1 MYCGPLTVKALAAS
15 GCGRGLPP
23 ALAQGGL
30 GCRRG
35 TNPPPAG
42 TMPGATGTAAAG
54 NDAGRSGGPGLEP
67 HGAQGWLGPTPPPAG
82 GTPLLA
88 GGAAE
93 HNIK

>member
-1 MYCGPLTVKALAAS
+1 VYRGPLTVRVLAAS
-15 GCGRGLPP
+15 GCGPGLPP

-30 GCRRG
+30 GRRRG

-42 TMPGATGTAAAG
+42 AMPGATGAAAAG
-54 NDAGRSGGPGLEP
+54 TMPAALGGRGSSPAGRGAGWVEPPHLLGGD
-67 HGAQGWLGPTPPPAG
+67 PP
-82 GTPLLA
+82 LA